1 MAVFAVL
8 TFASCNDE
16 YDDSILTN
24 RVDNLENRV
33 HKLEELCSQINTN
46 IGSLQTLINAL
57 QDRDYITNVT
67 PITREEKTIGYTI
80 AFAKSSPITI
90 YHGKDGENGKN
101 GEDGKDGVNGADGKD
116 GENGKDGVDGKDGST
131 PIIGVQ
137 KHTDGIY
144 YWTINDEWLLDDN
157 GNKVKA
163 EGTDGKDGTDGTN
176 GSNGLNGSNGKDG
189 KDGVIPK
196 LKITSGY
203 WYVSYNNGST
213 WTELGKATGEDG
225 VNGNDGDN
233 MFNNI
238 IVNNDNV
245 TFILKNGMQFSL
257 PTCPIT
263 HLGIEVKE
271 AGTLNQIITNE
282 QKNNITSLTING
294 SLNETDLKVV
304 NLMKNL
310 EKLDLKEAKNVVCI
324 NPYGELLPNKTIR
337 EIILPSE
344 CQNVN
349 FSNMLAL
356 ETIGVS
362 TDSLHFSYGNSSMLN
377 SIIYSEGVTVIP
389 KKDNILEPFD
399 NVFFPSSMLRISHD
413 ALYTS
418 WRYNNVIVTCNAAT
432 PPVIGDWEW
441 HRVTDYYGSYSKMSF
456 DEPQNEW
463 ENQDFSHIIVK
474 VPSESVELYK
484 QAKCWRKLNIIA
496 ME

>member
-8 TFASCNDE
+8 TFASCSDE
-16 YDDSILTN
+16 YDDSIITN

-46 IGSLQTLINAL
+46 IGSLQTLVNAL

-67 PITREEKTIGYTI
+67 PITREEKTLGYTI

-90 YHGKDGENGKN
+90 YH
-101 GEDGKDGVNGADGKD
+101 GKD

-176 GSNGLNGSNGKDG
+176 GSNGINGSNGKDG

-203 WYVSYNNGST
+203 WSVSYNNGST

-233 MFNNI
+233 MFDNI

-304 NLMKNL
+304 NLMRNL
-310 EKLDLKEAKNVVCI
+310 EKLDLKEAKDVVCI

-356 ETIGVS
+356 ETIEAS

-377 SIIYSEGVTVIP
+377 TIIYSEGVTVIP
-389 KKDNILEPFD
+389 KKDNILKPFN